1 MACGLRSGTYLVV
14 KVGGEDAML
23 DVWNESAAQMD
34 SCIRRGE
41 VSTLYYDEEVS
52 PEKLEVGMVG

>member
-1 MACGLRSGTYLVV
+1 
-14 KVGGEDAML
+14 ML